1 MKGSVMNHQTHS
13 TIVPLLLISGLL
25 AGCATPPPSRPPEP
39 IVPVFQNI
47 MVSFAEPVDSQLR
60 YLGERYRFPAIV
72 PLNPNLGQQPIQ
84 IAVKLPSNLPA
95 GAIPGDVKL
104 NNARTH
110 LLLRGSIDVMKV
122 TLSETDKLARYRFIL
137 SPAEIRKL
145 INGEVLRKWHYSA
158 EGKRLYVI
166 ELGLE

>member
-1 MKGSVMNHQTHS
+1 MKHLIHP
-13 TIVPLLLISGLL
+13 TIVPLLLITVLL
-25 AGCATPPPSRPPEP
+25 AGCAAPPPPRPPQP
-39 IVPVFQNI
+39 IVPVFDNI
-47 MVSFAEPVDSQLR
+47 MVSFAEPVGSELR
-60 YLGERYRFPAIV
+60 YFGRNYRFPAIV
-72 PLNPNLGQQPIQ
+72 PLNPNLGPQPIQ

-110 LLLRGSIDVMKV
+110 LLIRGTIDVMKV
-122 TLSETDKLARYRFIL
+122 SLSETDKLARYRFVL